1 MTVSY
6 RILRNDKGL
15 RIVSNGETFAEDELH
30 EAIWLVNRE
39 ISAGLPR
46 KERIEAQRQIA
57 RYNELLAA
65 LRSAGA

>member
-6 RILRNDKGL
+6 RILRNAKGL

-39 ISAGLPR
+39 IGAGLPR
-46 KERIEAQRQIA
+46 KEIEAQRQIA
-57 RYNELLAA
+57 HYDGLLAA
-65 LRSAGA
+65 LRSAGL